1 MVYYFLEIT
10 LFAEADRT
18 SLGVL
23 KQNLKKELEVDVQF
37 TGLPDALLDNDRI
50 LANIIA
56 NCRSCQAI
64 TFIFIKASKVC

>member
-1 MVYYFLEIT
+1 V
-10 LFAEADRT
+10 DRT

-56 NCRSCQAI
+56 KCRSCQAKLLL
-64 TFIFIKASKVC
+64 FS